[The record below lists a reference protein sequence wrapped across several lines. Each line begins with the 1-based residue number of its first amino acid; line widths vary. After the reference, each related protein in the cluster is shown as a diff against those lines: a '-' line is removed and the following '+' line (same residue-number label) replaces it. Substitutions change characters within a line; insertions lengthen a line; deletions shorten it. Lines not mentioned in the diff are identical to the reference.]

1 MASDNNKPP
10 VMKSI
15 IGITIATG
23 LGAAL
28 AAAGS
33 TGGQMLGTLPAF
45 AALAIIAYG
54 IQWLVFV
61 PAFITQSERFYD
73 LTGSI
78 TYLSVA
84 LIAASVKGDLHSQ
97 LLAALIAVWA
107 LRLGSFLFMRIRAA
121 GKDRRFDRIKPFFFR
136 FLMTWTLQGLWVLMT
151 AGAALAAMTSEKT
164 ADMPIVVGIG
174 VALWVAGFAIEVTA
188 DNQKSR
194 FRNDPANADRFI
206 SEGIWAWSRHPNY
219 FGEILLWFGIAV
231 IAFPA
236 LQGWQY
242 ATLISPVFV
251 YLLLTKISGIP
262 MLDAHA
268 RKRWGEDPEYQAYRA
283 ATPVLFPRPPR
294 RSA

>member
-33 TGGQMLGTLPAF
+33 SGGQMLGTLPAF

-61 PAFITQSERFYD
+61 PAFVTQSERFYD

-107 LRLGSFLFMRIRAA
+107 LRLGSFLFSPDQREVAMQEAMPHVTQTRQRLGKRA
-121 GKDRRFDRIKPFFFR
+121 KEES
-136 FLMTWTLQGLWVLMT
+136 LST
-151 AGAALAAMTSEKT
+151 E
-164 ADMPIVVGIG
+164 
-174 VALWVAGFAIEVTA
+174 
-188 DNQKSR
+188 N
-194 FRNDPANADRFI
+194 
-206 SEGIWAWSRHPNY
+206 
-219 FGEILLWFGIAV
+219 
-231 IAFPA
+231 
-236 LQGWQY
+236 
-242 ATLISPVFV
+242 
-251 YLLLTKISGIP
+251 
-262 MLDAHA
+262 
-268 RKRWGEDPEYQAYRA
+268 
-283 ATPVLFPRPPR
+283 
-294 RSA
+294 